1 MSRVGLGLVALLL
14 VTGPALGDSGSGNPP
29 KRWENPGKNF
39 ASPQWFAFELKFG
52 PYTPSIDASS
62 GLNNGASPFR
72 DLFTNQYAKTPQNV
86 SPSLLTT
93 LEFDVQFWHK
103 FGSLAVA
110 ASVGFYRKT
119 THSFQYADTSG
130 TMPCTFGSC
139 TRSGDT
145 TALNIV
151 PVALMLVYRF
161 DVLALRYKVPLVPYA
176 KAGLAYSAWFIQSGS
191 GGIPSIPKPG
201 GGTYDGYGGTFGF
214 VLQPGLALL
223 LDIIDP
229 GTARAMDAE
238 IGINHT
244 YLFCE
249 LNYSNING
257 FGQKDRLNLSDT
269 TLNAGLAFEF

>member
-1 MSRVGLGLVALLL
+1 MKTVLVSLLL
-14 VTGPALGDSGSGNPP
+14 ATSVVAQADIGSGSAP

-39 ASPQWFAFELKFG
+39 VSPQWFAFELKFG
-52 PYTPSIDASS
+52 PYTPALDSS
-62 GLNNGASPFR
+62 DGLNGATPFR
-72 DLFTNQYAKTPQNV
+72 DLFTNQYAKQPQTV

-93 LEFDVQFWHK
+93 LELDFQFWHK
-103 FGSLAVA
+103 FGSFAVA

-119 THSFQYADTSG
+119 THSFQYSDASG
-130 TMPCTFGSC
+130 TAPCVYGSC

-145 TALNIV
+145 TALNVV

-176 KAGLAYSAWFIQSGS
+176 KLGLAYAAWFIQNGA
-191 GGIPSIPKPG
+191 GGIVSIPKPG

-214 VLQPGLALL
+214 VVQPGLALL
-223 LDIIDP
+223 LDVIDP

-249 LNYSNING
+249 LNYANMNG
-257 FGQKDRLNLSDT
+257 FGQSNRLNLSDT